1 MKLDGDKL
9 LYKLYKARKNH
20 IKEQNKAKND
30 SEDELIHYCAECTID
45 NVIDEI
51 MSGKYTIKD

>member
-9 LYKLYKARKNH
+9 LDKLYKARKNH
-20 IKEQNKAKND
+20 IRDKNKSDKE
-30 SEDELIHYCAECTID
+30 SEDELIHFCAECTID

-51 MSGKYTIKD
+51 MSGNYTIKD

>member
-9 LYKLYKARKNH
+9 LAKLYKARKNH
-20 IKEQNKAKND
+20 IIEKNKAESS
-30 SEDELIHYCAECTID
+30 SEDELIHFCAECTIN

-51 MSGKYTIKD
+51 MFGSYTIKD